1 LTLLSLEGLK
11 KNQVIDL
18 EMPNRL
24 KPTVRQGNVKDRREQ
39 AATGQTAGGAA
50 AAFDDADQ
58 TPALQVLF

>member
-1 LTLLSLEGLK
+1 
-11 KNQVIDL
+11 
-18 EMPNRL
+18 MPNRL